1 MDKHI
6 RYKTKLFFLKVIGA
20 TTLREE
26 KELEALLQKKKS
38 YRRLLTD
45 LTDPEE
51 YNSRLEQLRRIDTDQ
66 ELEHFMAE
74 RGTPVHK
81 IRHFYRWVAAVIIP
95 LLIGSVVVWQMLS
108 KVPADDGFLHAHRI
122 SSGATGATLILS
134 DGTQQP
140 LSPAT
145 RLLTE
150 INGAQ
155 IQTDSNQ
162 LNYTGST
169 ALHDTTLIYNHL
181 TVGRGFEYM
190 LILADGTKVW
200 MNSES
205 EIHYP
210 VYFTSNIRKVRL
222 QGEAYFEVAK
232 DVTRPFI
239 VEVNNGFEVKVLGT
253 HFNIKAYPTDEQS
266 ETTLLEGKIAISAPS
281 LEESI
286 ILSPSQQMVIHKDG
300 ENEVRQVNPEY
311 AVAWHNGWFYFDN
324 ETLEKAV
331 EQIGRWYNTDF
342 VFDDPECRHIRV
354 SGKVKRFTNLQV
366 ILNMLNT
373 TTNCNYKIE
382 KQKIYITK
390 K

>member
-6 RYKTKLFFLKVIGA
+6 RYKTKLFFLKVIGE
-20 TTLREE
+20 TNFQEE

-51 YNSRLEQLRRIDTDQ
+51 YKSRLEQLRRIDTEH
-66 ELEHFMAE
+66 ELEYFMAE
-74 RGTPVHK
+74 RQTPVHK
-81 IRHFYRWVAAVIIP
+81 IRHIYRRVAAVIIP
-95 LLIGSVVVWQMLS
+95 LLIGSVVAWQMLS
-108 KVPADDGFLHAHRI
+108 KVPADHGILQTHRI
-122 SSGATGATLILS
+122 SSGATLILS
-134 DGTQQP
+134 DGTKQP
-140 LSPAT
+140 LSPAP

-181 TVGRGFEYM
+181 SVGRGFEYM

-210 VYFTSNIRKVRL
+210 VYFTSHIRKVCL

-253 HFNIKAYPTDEQS
+253 HFNIKAYPTDEHS

-281 LEESI
+281 LKESI
-286 ILSPSQQMVIHKDG
+286 ILSPSQQMVFRKDG
-300 ENEVRQVNPEY
+300 ENEVRKVNPEY

-382 KQKIYITK
+382 KQKIHITK